1 MGNPHDAPSAAELLS
16 AVREWLESD
25 VMQAVTGRLQ
35 FHARVAGN
43 ILAMVERELEQPA
56 VDAADHTARLAGL
69 GAADDS
75 ALAAAIRGG
84 DFDGRLAEVLAAL
97 EPSIRRKVQ
106 VANPRHLDD

>member
-43 ILAMVERELEQPA
+43 ILAMVERELEHPA
-56 VDAADHTARLAGL
+56 DDSADHSARLAGL

-75 ALAAAIRGG
+75 ALAAAIRAG

-106 VANPRHLDD
+106 VANPRHLND